1 MLFHM
6 LLSCFIVTQNVHCSL
21 LVAQK
26 MVKSVQNILGW
37 LSAGWP
43 RGKHPYLSAHNVCWY
58 TVSVVDK
65 CQSNVVRRYA
75 FIKYDFQGGQ
85 VWIETGVMIRT
96 TDFWHFVPVY
106 DIVTAILKV
115 LCDIL
120 PSVHALTGCD
130 CTSAFFNIGKMLVYM
145 LVRNNAN
152 RYKDLIKLGES
163 VLQAISHHTCMME
176 IGMTLCQIT

>member
-1 MLFHM
+1 
-6 LLSCFIVTQNVHCSL
+6 
-21 LVAQK
+21 
-26 MVKSVQNILGW
+26 
-37 LSAGWP
+37 
-43 RGKHPYLSAHNVCWY
+43 
-58 TVSVVDK
+58 
-65 CQSNVVRRYA
+65 VVRRYA

-152 RYKDLIKLGES
+152 RYKDLIKLGELS
-163 VLQAISHHTCMME
+163 EGDSISPSGNLTSHLYDGNRNDALPNNLNKLRVNLPTTKHTELTKVSLCIQKESGTIEMGGVLLANMDVLHNVTCA
-176 IGMTLCQIT
+176 